1 MEKFIPYE
9 KLSKKKQRE
18 LNARKRKTWGD
29 VNPVTRR
36 SENPKA
42 YNRQKARKW
51 SDDSSFVPF
60 YICVKSQP
68 AEKVDFRK

>member
-9 KLSKKKQRE
+9 KLSKKKRKE
-18 LNARKRKTWGD
+18 LDSKKRGSWNG

-42 YNRQKARKW
+42 YKRKKTVRW
-51 SDDSSFVPF
+51 SDDSFDGFIFCPVQSIELFPVM
-60 YICVKSQP
+60 
-68 AEKVDFRK
+68 